1 MQKLAFAVVFIASTV
16 ATAQAPKSDDRVLVY
31 VDDVVPADKSLS
43 SDATALTTA
52 LCAAV
57 GKDKRFDVLCAP
69 DVKQILSF
77 AATAAMVGT
86 NGGPGAAV
94 QDRLDRTKHVV
105 SATFKKD
112 GANYVMVVKAGPK
125 AADAQATSLYS
136 DKPVIAL
143 EEKGDAQR
151 KILEKLP
158 ALASRITAALVPSTT
173 NAATSAPPPAPL
185 PAPAPAPAKKSGGW

>member
-1 MQKLAFAVVFIASTV
+1 MRAFIALPLV
-16 ATAQAPKSDDRVLVY
+16 AIIAAAAPAHAQAARSDDRVLIY
-31 VDDVVPADKSLS
+31 VDDVVAADKSLAA
-43 SDATALTTA
+43 DANALTTS
-52 LCAAV
+52 LCAAI

-86 NGGPGAAV
+86 SGGPGGAV
-94 QDRLDRTKHVV
+94 QERLDRTKHVV
-105 SATFKKD
+105 SATFKKQGGD
-112 GANYVMVVKAGPK
+112 YVLVVKAGPK

-143 EEKGDAQR
+143 EEKGDGQR

-158 ALASRITAALVPSTT
+158 TLAARITAALVPSGG
-173 NAATSAPPPAPL
+173 AAAAPSPPPALVPV
-185 PAPAPAPAKKSGGW
+185 PAKAGGGW

>member
-1 MQKLAFAVVFIASTV
+1 MRFSTFALVALASSSAL
-16 ATAQAPKSDDRVLVY
+16 AQAPKSDDRVLVY
-31 VDDVVPADKSLS
+31 VDDVVPADKSLA

-86 NGGPGAAV
+86 NGGPGGAV

-105 SATFKKD
+105 SATFKKE

-136 DKPVIAL
+136 DKPIIAL

-158 ALASRITAALVPSTT
+158 TLAARITTALLPSSTTT
-173 NAATSAPPPAPL
+173 NASTPPAPL
-185 PAPAPAPAKKSGGW
+185 AAPAPAPAKKSGGGW